1 MSHRIYPIRSTLE
14 ALEQQISRR
23 SFVKGMVKG
32 VGLVA
37 AFDRFG
43 PSLFAQGQGDPRL
56 PYNVFSA
63 IGNVVVPV
71 DEDAGWATFE
81 PGITNFGVNVFVRQI
96 LLGGIF
102 PAFLGFLSS
111 LAAMNEAPVVASYG
125 PRFLEMSED
134 AQSRYFGDIL
144 TGQFENDGFGDVL
157 GFASGL
163 SLVSTKGTFFSNYP
177 RHLAVPGAEFQVRA
191 PSDVR
196 TGWDIMGYKG
206 PVGPQEEAEL
216 RAKFF
221 NAQELPGIDP
231 NNIYI

>member
-1 MSHRIYPIRSTLE
+1 V
-14 ALEQQISRR
+14 
-23 SFVKGMVKG
+23 FKG
-32 VGLVA
+32 VGGVSLAA

-43 PSLFAQGQGDPRL
+43 PSLFAQNQNDPQL
-56 PYNVFSA
+56 PFNVFSA
-63 IGNVVVPV
+63 IGNVVIPV

-81 PGITNFGVNVFVRQI
+81 PGITNFGVNVFVRNI

-111 LAAMNEAPVVASYG
+111 LAAMDKAPVLASYG
-125 PRFLEMSED
+125 PRFLEMSEA
-134 AQSRYFGDIL
+134 AQSQYFGDIL

-163 SLVSTKGTFFSNYP
+163 SLISTKGTFFSNYP
-177 RHLAVPGAEFQVRA
+177 RHLAVPGAEFQVRT

-206 PVGPQEEAEL
+206 PVGPEEESQLRSRFLNAE
-216 RAKFF
+216 
-221 NAQELPGIDP
+221 ELPGIDP
-231 NNIYI
+231 DNIYI